1 MEWNAI
7 GVRAPAL
14 SSFQIITQSDPIA
27 PDLLSESRSSRQRNC
42 LYLGLRD
49 FGGFWS
55 SGSFCVGPNERWE
68 WICRERRPPL
78 LFRCKSLRPWA
89 GSLCQAGQGAEA
101 KPPLFPW
108 STCILT
114 AKTLPSFAFSL
125 PTTLLLPV

>member
-1 MEWNAI
+1 MECHR
-7 GVRAPAL
+7 GSCSRPELFSDHHPVRPNRARP
-14 SSFQIITQSDPIA
+14 S
-27 PDLLSESRSSRQRNC
+27 
-42 LYLGLRD
+42 LGIEIQPSKELFI
-49 FGGFWS
+49 FGSQGFWGFWS

-114 AKTLPSFAFSL
+114 AKTPPSFAFSL
-125 PTTLLLPV
+125 PTALLLPV